1 MSPPL
6 GPFKAPK
13 RPPTRRSHL
22 ERLVHA
28 YARDNDVPQAHV
40 RHLISSLA
48 LIGALQRVEDANAGP
63 RFLIKGG
70 VAMEL
75 RLGVQAR
82 PTNDLDVVFR
92 GPPAELSDTL
102 DVAFAGPYAGFEFT
116 RADEPEEIRETSTQ
130 RQDVKIAF
138 YGRGWQTLTVEIAR
152 PEGSGGGDPEVVP
165 AAISVSQFGL
175 DSPRRVAVMSVRHQ
189 IAQKLHAVTEQPPDR
204 ENARYWDLIDLLLL
218 RDLLDDLPPVR
229 AASVEVFEH
238 RQTHPW
244 PPELVV
250 PDSWE
255 QPYTAEAQALRFTP
269 TDVHEAAAEVRAFIA
284 EIDAATG

>member
-1 MSPPL
+1 MSPL
-6 GPFKAPK
+6 GPFKAP
-13 RPPTRRSHL
+13 RHPPTRRSHL

-40 RHLISSLA
+40 RHLISSLT
-48 LIGALQRVEDANAGP
+48 LIGALQRVQEVDAGP
-63 RFLIKGG
+63 GFLIKGG

-92 GPPAELSDTL
+92 GSPPGLPDTL
-102 DVAFAGPYAGFEFT
+102 DEAFAEPYAGFEFA
-116 RADEPEEIRETSTQ
+116 RAGEPEEIRETSTQ
-130 RQDVKIAF
+130 RQNVKLTF
-138 YGRGWQTLTVEIAR
+138 HGRGWQTLTIEIAR
-152 PEGSGGGDPEVVP
+152 PEGSSGGEPEVVP
-165 AAISVSQFGL
+165 AAISVRQFGL
-175 DSPRRVAVMSVRHQ
+175 DSPQRVAVMSVRYQ
-189 IAQKLHAVTEQPPDR
+189 IAQKLHAVTEQPPER

-218 RDLLDDLPPVR
+218 RGLLDDLLPVR
-229 AASVEVFEH
+229 VACVEVFEH

-244 PPELVV
+244 PPELAV

-255 QPYTAEAQALRFTP
+255 QPYTTEAQALKFTP
-269 TDVHEAAAEVRAFIA
+269 TDVHEAAAEVRAFII